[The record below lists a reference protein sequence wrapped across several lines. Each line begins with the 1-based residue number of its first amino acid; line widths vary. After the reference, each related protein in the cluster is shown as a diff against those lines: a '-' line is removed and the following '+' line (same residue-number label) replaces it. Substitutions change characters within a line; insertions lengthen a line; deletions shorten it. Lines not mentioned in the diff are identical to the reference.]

1 MTEKSIAIGVDVGGS
16 HVSCAA
22 FDLSE
27 NKYLEHT
34 HAENDLDNHAAS
46 DVIIS
51 KWGDTIKKAMELA
64 GAQHVKGIGFAMPGP
79 FNYEKGIPMF
89 TGENEKYENIYGLH
103 VPVELRKYLGTP
115 ESFKVRFINDATAF
129 AIGEDRIGK
138 AKDASHSLSITLGTG
153 FGSAFIKDG
162 LPVLEGKEVPQYGC
176 LWHLP
181 FEKGIADD
189 YFSTRGFLNRYK
201 EKTGIAL
208 PGVKQLADLV
218 DSDKIAK
225 SIFDDFGLK
234 LGQFLKPWI
243 EKFGIEMLVIGGNIS
258 RAFPLFEES
267 MRNFLSD
274 EKIEM
279 KISISEL
286 KEKAS
291 FIGSAILVDDKF
303 YDKVRPILGKM

>member
-1 MTEKSIAIGVDVGGS
+1 MTNKSIAIGVDVGGS

-51 KWGDTIKKAMELA
+51 IWGDTIKKSMDLA
-64 GAQHVKGIGFAMPGP
+64 GSQHVEGIAFAMPGP

-89 TGENEKYENIYGLH
+89 TGENEKYENIYGLN
-103 VPVELRKYLGTP
+103 VPDELRKYLGLP
-115 ESFKVRFINDATAF
+115 ELFKVRFINDATAF

-138 AKDASHSLSITLGTG
+138 AKDVSHSLSITLGTG

-162 LPVLEGKEVPQYGC
+162 LPVLEGEEVPEYGC

-181 FEKGIADD
+181 FENGIADD

-201 EKTGIAL
+201 EITGATL

-218 DSDKIAK
+218 DSDKVAK
-225 SIFDDFGLK
+225 SLFDDFGLK
-234 LGQFLKPWI
+234 LGVFLKPWI

-267 MRNFLSD
+267 MRNFLSS

-291 FIGSAILVDDKF
+291 FIGSAILIDDEF
-303 YDKVRPILGKM
+303 YNKLRPLLSKM

>member
-1 MTEKSIAIGVDVGGS
+1 MTKKSIAIGVDVGGS

-22 FDLSE
+22 YDLSE

-51 KWGDTIKKAMELA
+51 IWGETIKKAMDLA
-64 GAQHVKGIGFAMPGP
+64 GAQNVEGIGFAMPGP

-89 TGENEKYENIYGLH
+89 TGENEKYENIYGLN
-103 VPVELRKYLGTP
+103 VPVELRKYLSLP

-129 AIGEDRIGK
+129 AIGEDRVGK
-138 AKDASHSLSITLGTG
+138 ANDASHSLSITLGTG
-153 FGSAFIKDG
+153 FGSAFIKEG
-162 LPVLEGKEVPQYGC
+162 LPVLDGEAVPEYGC

-181 FEKGIADD
+181 FENGIADD

-201 EKTGIAL
+201 EITGITL

-218 DSDKIAK
+218 DSDKMAK
-225 SIFDDFGLK
+225 SLFNDFGLK
-234 LGQFLKPWI
+234 LGLFLKPWI

-258 RAFPLFEES
+258 HAFPLFEKS
-267 MRNFLSD
+267 LRNFLNA

-291 FIGSAILVDDKF
+291 FIGSAILVDDDF
-303 YDKVRPILGKM
+303 YNELIPLLSKM